1 MLRAIAADA
10 VFCAALLVESLAVL
24 SILESTFGLAF
35 GELSMPILKAWRA
48 ATEPFVGFGAAVFSS
63 KPPGWVVDA
72 AAISGVLFF
81 LFFIRQA
88 RNAIAPFEDGTY
100 PPGAVVTRYD
110 ALIDDAIPTVLC
122 ALGAVVFA
130 PTLLPLLTLP
140 VALWLLA
147 KKQFGR
153 PAWFAVSVTYYV
165 NVAALACLAAA
176 GFWFGRA

>member
-24 SILESTFGLAF
+24 SILEGTFGLAF

-140 VALWLLA
+140 VALWLLLKRLA
-147 KKQFGR
+147 GK
-153 PAWFAVSVTYYV
+153 PSWFEVSPSYYV
-165 NVAALACLAAA
+165 NLLLLAGIAAA
-176 GFWFGRA
+176 IFGLLR

>member
-72 AAISGVLFF
+72 AAISGALFF

-140 VALWLLA
+140 VALWFLA

-153 PAWFAVSVTYYV
+153 PAWFAVSNAYYV

-176 GFWFGRA
+176 GFWFGQ